1 MTLPVGVVKLHTLI
15 MINGLGTLSIS
26 ESLKYML
33 VVLSVTT
40 DKKKH
45 FFILILV
52 IFACS
57 CMYNIYVQLNIVYKL

>member
-1 MTLPVGVVKLHTLI
+1 MTLPVGVVKLHTL
-15 MINGLGTLSIS
+15 INGLGTLSIS

-40 DKKKH
+40 DKKKKI
-45 FFILILV
+45 ILILV